1 MRSYNK
7 SRRSRSTK
15 RARMGGSSPP
25 PNNMNVNVPANLEMP
40 NAAPVPLA
48 GPAPLAGSF
57 IREVRNQNALM
68 APDVPAGRIGL
79 VFGPPVGAQPP
90 GAQHAGRKSH
100 RRKSHRRKSHRR

>member
-15 RARMGGSSPP
+15 RARMGGSTP
-25 PNNMNVNVPANLEMP
+25 PNNMNVNAPANLEMP
-40 NAAPVPLA
+40 NATPALLDGPVPLA
-48 GPAPLAGSF
+48 GPL
-57 IREVRNQNALM
+57 IREVRNQNTLM
-68 APDVPAGRIGL
+68 VPDVPTGQIGL
-79 VFGPPVGAQPP
+79 VFGPPLGAQPL